1 MEIDHVLNFKRWIKL
16 GDLQGREDSI
26 LSKLNSVS
34 KEMNIFVR
42 HEEVNLNR
50 MRQHQRETEVKNTLT
65 KGQIME
71 GLENQPVE
79 IDDIFPDNNEK
90 LHNFWIGEWHN

>member
-1 MEIDHVLNFKRWIKL
+1 M
-16 GDLQGREDSI
+16 QGREDSI

-90 LHNFWIGEWHN
+90 LHNF